1 MSEPLLVAHRGGA
14 AEAPENTLAA
24 FRRALSLGVRWFELD
39 VQMSRDGE
47 LVVIHDHTVDR
58 TTNGTGEV
66 GSLSLQDLR
75 KLDSGSWF
83 DPHYRGEPVPTLRE
97 MLELCASHGA
107 GVLVEMKSP
116 HLYPGIEQKVATLL
130 GEMRVQG
137 AHDFWCISFDHADI
151 DRLHEID
158 PTLPLGYLYTSFV
171 TDFVPTTQAVQA
183 ACPHFST
190 VSTFPAQVEQAHQL
204 GKRVFTW
211 TVNTEPEMKLM
222 AQLGV
227 DAIIT
232 DRPSLFLSIQ

>member
-107 GVLVEMKSP
+107 GVLVEIKSP
-116 HLYPGIEQKVATLL
+116 HLYPGSEQKVATLL
-130 GEMRVQG
+130 GEMLSDPDPAKSRRVMEAMLKMKKIDIEGLKKAYQG
-137 AHDFWCISFDHADI
+137 AS
-151 DRLHEID
+151 
-158 PTLPLGYLYTSFV
+158 
-171 TDFVPTTQAVQA
+171 QA
-183 ACPHFST
+183 S
-190 VSTFPAQVEQAHQL
+190 
-204 GKRVFTW
+204 
-211 TVNTEPEMKLM
+211 
-222 AQLGV
+222 
-227 DAIIT
+227 
-232 DRPSLFLSIQ
+232 